1 MVNYSFANMFIKEWD
16 LNFAPV
22 LSLNLLGIIQL
33 VSL

>member
-16 LNFAPV
+16 RNFAPV
-22 LSLNLLGIIQL
+22 LSLNLLGSIQL